1 MKYSKIYFLLMK
13 MNLDGHIQI
22 YIQEILDQV

>member
-1 MKYSKIYFLLMK
+1 MKYLKIYLLLMK